1 VRARP
6 SINASRILV
15 RAGLPISEA
24 ISATDG
30 CIPGMKRIWT
40 RGHGNASSDTSV
52 SAELIRDD
60 IRSGQAH
67 VQCETLPE
75 TGRFNKWEIPC

>member
-6 SINASRILV
+6 SISAIRILV

-30 CIPGMKRIWT
+30 GVPDMTRIWT
-40 RGHGNASSDTSV
+40 RGPGNASSDTSV

-60 IRSGQAH
+60 IRSGQTH
-67 VQCETLPE
+67 VQRETLPE
-75 TGRFNKWEIPC
+75 TGRFNKWEIP